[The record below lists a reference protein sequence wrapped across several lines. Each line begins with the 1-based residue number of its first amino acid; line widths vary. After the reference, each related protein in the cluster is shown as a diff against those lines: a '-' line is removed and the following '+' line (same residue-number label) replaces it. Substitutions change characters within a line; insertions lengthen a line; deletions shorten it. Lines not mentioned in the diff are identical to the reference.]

1 MKTPQIVLIA
11 LYSLS
16 LGISMAKHGKPRE
29 PYNFWT
35 SFLAVIIEV
44 AILWWGG
51 FWRT

>member
-1 MKTPQIVLIA
+1 MKAPQIVLIV

-16 LGISMAKHGKPRE
+16 LGISMSKHGKPRE